1 MRNLAISAIVIL
13 FASLILLSGCKPPQN
28 LVTSN
33 TDLDVCVYDPD
44 CTDKMALGHRGTG
57 AYNLWATENTLY
69 AYEYAWEMGADS
81 VEIDVRQTKDGELV
95 IMHNATVDFTTNGKG
110 NVSDMTLAELKALR
124 MYSVNPGVPV
134 QSVPTF
140 KEALGFIKG
149 KMLIDIDL
157 KSREIAKIIGEIEET
172 GMINSAYLGI
182 DSLAEALLARSI
194 NPGTAIMPKVAT
206 LEEAREYVENA
217 SPVAFFEIEYEN
229 ATPELV
235 DYIHSNGIKIHIN
248 SLTTYDLL
256 GKLGFKM
263 VFDRGADIIQTDRL
277 DILVPYINSL

>member
-1 MRNLAISAIVIL
+1 MRNFALSAIVAL
-13 FASLILLSGCKPPQN
+13 FVVLTLLSGCKPPQN
-28 LVTSN
+28 PLTLN
-33 TDLDVCVYDPD
+33 TNLDVCVYDPD
-44 CTDKMALGHRGTG
+44 CKEKMALGHRGTG

-81 VEIDVRQTKDGELV
+81 VEIDIRETKDGELV
-95 IMHNATVDFTTNGKG
+95 IMHDGTVERTTNGKG
-110 NVSDMTLAELKALR
+110 NISDMTLAEVKALK

-140 KEALGFIKG
+140 KEALEFIKG
-149 KMLIDIDL
+149 KMLIDLDL
-157 KSREIAKIIGEIEET
+157 KSREIAKIISVIEET

-182 DSLAEALLARSI
+182 DSLAEAMLARSI
-194 NPGTAIMPKVAT
+194 NPDTAIMPKIAT
-206 LEEAREYVENA
+206 LDEAREYIENA

-229 ATPELV
+229 VTPELV

-256 GKLGFKM
+256 GRVGFKI